1 MSGWENL
8 PEETP
13 AAPPAASPAPAAMSD
28 VTAEIQAP
36 GTVLVTDGDLIRA
49 AEWYFPAL
57 WIGMLAV
64 VAFIGIYSAVGKL
77 PNSPW

>member
-13 AAPPAASPAPAAMSD
+13 AKPSAAPKAAPSD
-28 VTAEIQAP
+28 EEELIE
-36 GTVLVTDGDLIRA
+36 DGDLIRA

-57 WIGMLAV
+57 WIGMLV
-64 VAFIGIYSAVGKL
+64 VVSFIGVYSAVGKL

>member
-8 PEETP
+8 PKETP
-13 AAPPAASPAPAAMSD
+13 AATPSVAPSD
-28 VTAEIQAP
+28 EGELIE
-36 GTVLVTDGDLIRA
+36 DGDFIRA

-57 WIGMLAV
+57 WIGMLIV
-64 VAFIGIYSAVGKL
+64 VAFIGVYSAVGKL

>member
-13 AAPPAASPAPAAMSD
+13 APPPAAPAAASD
-28 VTAEIQAP
+28 VAEAAP
-36 GTVLVTDGDLIRA
+36 PGAKELVTDGDLIRA

-64 VAFIGIYSAVGKL
+64 VAFIGIYSAIGKL

>member
-8 PEETP
+8 PKKTPKTPP
-13 AAPPAASPAPAAMSD
+13 AAPKD
-28 VTAEIQAP
+28 EAELIE
-36 GTVLVTDGDLIRA
+36 DGDLIRA

-57 WIGMLAV
+57 WIGMLIV
-64 VAFIGIYSAVGKL
+64 VAFIGVYSAVGKL